1 MSRLRKNL
9 GGFML
14 VLQIQSIHTLVITSP
29 LDLLQKNL
37 HDILNFS
44 FTLLDKKAALISF
57 SDTKKKSSSIKF

>member
-1 MSRLRKNL
+1 
-9 GGFML
+9 ML

-57 SDTKKKSSSIKF
+57 SDAKKKKVPVLNFKVQIVK